1 MSSAVMGG
9 MPYPPDSLFDLVGLK
24 KFLSLPSPSN
34 QSIRPDMYIRIL
46 LFVVVVVVT
55 SIVIVTA
62 SQTHPAHLA
71 QQHRAFVVR
80 PEVFLD

>member
-24 KFLSLPSPSN
+24 KNLSLPSPSN

-46 LFVVVVVVT
+46 LFVVVVVT
-55 SIVIVTA
+55 TIVIVTA

>member
-24 KFLSLPSPSN
+24 KILSLPSPSN

-46 LFVVVVVVT
+46 LFVVVVVT
-55 SIVIVTA
+55 TIVIVTA